1 MDLEEIKKF
10 INSEGEKIIL
20 IENGKP
26 VLVVMKYNDYKNKFF
41 KENDSGEI
49 FDEQTQTEDKNDLT
63 IEDLPF

>member
-41 KENDSGEI
+41 KENNSGEI